1 MTALSEYLLSYGTA
15 GEFGRFR
22 PAAALECRRGDKAVV
37 RSHRG
42 VELATVLC
50 PAVPGHA
57 RFLPN
62 TTVGHLL
69 RLAGPDDEAA
79 AARAAATGRNL
90 FDDARSLAAELGM
103 PLEVVDAEVL
113 LDGEH
118 AILHHL
124 NWDEFDE
131 RTLVA
136 TLTRR
141 HRLHL
146 RLHSL
151 KGAAASKEH
160 EEEHAGCGREGC
172 GKTAGGSCATC
183 GTGGGCSTC
192 GVGKPQDLKAY
203 FAGLREEMHRQRTPL
218 L

>member
-1 MTALSEYLLSYGTA
+1 MMLLQEYLLSYGTA

-22 PAAALECRRGDKAVV
+22 PPAPLECLRGDRVVV

-62 TTVGHLL
+62 TTVGQLL
-69 RLAGPDDEAA
+69 RRAGPDDEAA
-79 AARAAATGRNL
+79 AGRAAERGRNL
-90 FDDARSLAAELGM
+90 FDDARRLTAELAL

-131 RTLVA
+131 RTLVS

-141 HRLHL
+141 HSLHL
-146 RLHSL
+146 RLHRL
-151 KGAAASKEH
+151 KGEAAEVPE

-172 GKTAGGSCATC
+172 GKTAGGSCGTC

-192 GVGKPQDLKAY
+192 GVGKPQDLKTY
-203 FAGLREEMHRQRTPL
+203 FAGLREQMHRERTPL